1 MDTSRERSDV
11 RIISIGHLAR
21 VRHWLTG
28 HFPVQIGTQIGTQLD
43 SQIDAPID
51 SPIEAAPRSNRSVEI
66 TDAAAP
72 TVSPAPDLLLGASGR
87 EKPDA
92 LHS

>member
-28 HFPVQIGTQIGTQLD
+28 HFPVQIGTQIGAQID
-43 SQIDAPID
+43 PQIDAPID
-51 SPIEAAPRSNRSVEI
+51 AEPRSNKSVAI
-66 TDAAAP
+66 ADAAAP
-72 TVSPAPDLLLGASGR
+72 SVSPAPDLLLGASGR